1 MEALLHIQGDASSDL
16 TPIFLV
22 HAISGL
28 ALPYLSLG
36 SLCNENERPMY
47 GISSP
52 LYERKSYTLPST
64 LNSLA
69 QEYINLIQRE
79 VQPHGPYLL
88 GGWSMGGMIAIR
100 MAALLES
107 KGERVLQVILIDS
120 ANPQKIPG
128 FVRNEHN
135 ILTSLTFKSLSRVLV
150 TADRHEINSTGSDS
164 SIASEDD
171 SGEYSDTDSSDSNH
185 EDYLDD
191 AVSVF
196 EWLPRMRKHISNGL
210 LLIACED
217 MAVADG
223 AVSAPVTLIKCG
235 RLDKLPVALSD
246 TRRDAIQKLFDD
258 PNSGWELPQLSVLT
272 IPNAAHDHILG
283 IEHAGE
289 LTTVMRTILNDVTC

>member
-36 SLCNENERPMY
+36 SLCNESERPMY

-52 LYERKSYTLPST
+52 LYERKSYTLPPT
-64 LNSLA
+64 LDSLA
-69 QEYINLIQRE
+69 QEYVNLIQRE

-107 KGERVLQVILIDS
+107 KGERVLHVILIDS

-135 ILTSLTFKSLSRVLV
+135 ILTSLTFKFLSRGLV
-150 TADRHEINSTGSDS
+150 PADRHEINSTGSDS
-164 SIASEDD
+164 STVSEDD
-171 SGEYSDTDSSDSNH
+171 SDEYNDTDSSDYND
-185 EDYLDD
+185 EDYFDD
-191 AVSVF
+191 EVSVF

-210 LLIACED
+210 SLIACED

-235 RLDKLPVALSD
+235 RLDKLPMALSD
-246 TRRDAIQKLFDD
+246 RRKNAIQKLFDD
-258 PNSGWELPQLSVLT
+258 PNSGWELPQLRVLT
-272 IPNAAHDHILG
+272 IPNAAHDHILDM
-283 IEHAGE
+283 EHAGE
-289 LTTVMRTILNDVTC
+289 LTTVMRTILDDIRR